1 LWYQDIISTNM
12 GHKKLFLP
20 LFIFLCLHANS
31 QSWPASDSIT
41 KPWTRWW
48 WLGSAVNEKGLE
60 YNLEALRAAGIGGV
74 EITPIYGIKGQEQA
88 FVPFLTDRWLD
99 LLSHTLQVA

>member
-1 LWYQDIISTNM
+1 MNTVGLNGLSLNLCYQDIISTHM
-12 GHKKLFLP
+12 VHKKLLVS
-20 LFIFLCLHANS
+20 LFIFLCLHAHS
-31 QSWPASDSIT
+31 QSWPATDSIT

-88 FVPFLTDRWLD
+88 FGG
-99 LLSHTLQVA
+99 Q